1 MDAARIHARTVFIR
15 RIILLARA
23 TVAEYVPG
31 VGARCPV
38 CVDLLLDPP
47 PSAVTSTVGIV
58 RYHCCPV
65 CQNTFKSVCKT
76 APEPEIEEV
85 APPVPVVKTT
95 PPVAKRKKKPHR
107 KR

>member
-47 PSAVTSTVGIV
+47 PSKVTRTEGIV
-58 RYHCCPV
+58 RFHTCPV
-65 CQNTFKSVCKT
+65 CQNTFKSVCK
-76 APEPEIEEV
+76 AEPEPMIAEPEE
-85 APPVPVVKTT
+85 P
-95 PPVAKRKKKPHR
+95 KPAGR
-107 KR
+107 IP